1 MIMTLGIKT
10 FLLVIALVLLFTG
23 GMGAAETGPQ
33 PPRRLRC
40 EYLENPMAVDVK
52 APRFS
57 WILDHSQRGQSQSAY
72 QVLVS
77 THPAAESGELWDSGK
92 VSSGQSTNIIYR
104 GKSLESGQTCFWR
117 VRWWDKDGVASPY
130 SETAR
135 FDTGLLA
142 KDDWQG
148 QWITGNNQLRK
159 EVELKAEPVRGRAY
173 ICGLGYYELDI
184 NGQKVGTSVLDPG
197 WTVYG
202 KHVLYAAYDITPH
215 LRQGLNA
222 FGVILGKGWSPVRT
236 LLLQV
241 NIMLADGSK
250 VHVQSDMSWKQAKG
264 PIVSDSIFDG
274 EIYDARLET
283 PGWTQPG
290 FDDSAWMGAQ
300 LGVAPEGL
308 LSAQMMPSIKVVDT
322 LLPRDMTNPKPGVYV
337 FDMGQN
343 FSGWARLRVQGPRG
357 TRVRLRFAELLYD
370 TGMINTENLRTAK
383 AEDIYILKGGDE
395 EVYEPRFTYH
405 GFRYVEITG
414 YPGVPEL
421 ETLQGRV
428 VHTAVEQTGHFACS
442 KPLLNQIQRLILW
455 GQRTNLHSIPTD
467 CCQRDERMGWL
478 GDAHVTAEEALMN
491 FDMAA
496 FYSNFLRLIRDV
508 QDERGTITDTV
519 PHVWGK
525 RPADPAWGAAYPLLC
540 WYMYMYHGDRR
551 LLEEHYESIQKYV
564 EFLRS
569 KAKNGLVTYS
579 HYGDWVALVKT
590 PGRLVSSF
598 YYYYAVDIL
607 AKMAKTLGRSE
618 EAESYRE
625 LAQTIRSRFNSA
637 YYDQESRAYGGGT
650 QTANTLPLFLDL
662 PPEEE
667 RDEIFD
673 NLLSDIIY
681 NNNTHLTTGIIGTK
695 YIFEVLTRN
704 GRADLAYDLAVQ
716 TSYPS
721 WGYMIENGAT
731 TLWELWQHRTGPGMN
746 SHNHPMFG
754 SVGAWLYK
762 ALVGINTKEGSPG
775 FQEIVIKPQMVRDLQ
790 HASGAVQT
798 PHGRVS
804 CAWSKSEQEIRC
816 EVIIPINSSAEI
828 VLPVGQLENVVL
840 QEGETRVYSN
850 QKLLTGVPG
859 ILGVE
864 ESTGHLTIKVG
875 SGRFVFVLTGR

>member
-1 MIMTLGIKT
+1 MMTLGIKT
-10 FLLVIALVLLFTG
+10 FLFGLTLALLFAKV
-23 GMGAAETGPQ
+23 MVAADTGPQ

-40 EYLENPMAVDVK
+40 EYLENPMAIDVM

-57 WILDHSQRGQSQSAY
+57 WVLDHTQRGQKQSAY

-77 THPAAESGELWDSGK
+77 THPKAENGDLWDSGR
-92 VSSGQSTNIIYR
+92 VSSGQSTHVVYG
-104 GKSLESGQTCFWR
+104 GKPLKSGQTCYWR
-117 VRWWDKDGVASPY
+117 VRWWDKDDAVSPH

-142 KDDWQG
+142 EDDWQG

-159 EVELKAEPVRGRAY
+159 EFEMEEEPTRGRAY
-173 ICGLGYYELDI
+173 ICGLGYYELYV
-184 NGQKVGTSVLDPG
+184 NGRKVGNSVLDPG
-197 WTVYG
+197 WTVYD
-202 KHVLYAAYDITPH
+202 KHVLYATYDITPH
-215 LRQGLNA
+215 LRPGRNA
-222 FGVILGKGWSPVRT
+222 LGVILGKGWSPART

-241 NIMLADGSK
+241 NIRLADGSTVRVK
-250 VHVQSDMSWKQAKG
+250 SDTSWKQAEG
-264 PIVSDSIFDG
+264 PIVSDSIFNG

-290 FDDSAWMGAQ
+290 FDDSAWAQ
-300 LGVAPEGL
+300 AQPGVAPDGI
-308 LSAQMMPSIKVVDT
+308 LSAQMMPPIQVVDT

-343 FSGWARLRVQGPRG
+343 FSGWARLRVQGSRG
-357 TRVRLRFAELLYD
+357 TRVRLRFAELIYD
-370 TGMINTENLRTAK
+370 NGMINTENLRTAK

-405 GFRYVEITG
+405 GFRFVEITG
-414 YPGVPEL
+414 FPGVPEL
-421 ETLQGRV
+421 ETIQGRV

-442 KPLLNQIQRLILW
+442 KPLLNQVQRLILW

-496 FYSNFLRLIRDV
+496 FYTNFLRTIRDV
-508 QDERGTITDTV
+508 QDDKGTITDTV
-519 PHVWGK
+519 PHVWGQ

-551 LLEEHYESIQKYV
+551 LLDEHFEGIQKYV

-569 KAKNGLVTYS
+569 KAKEGLVTYS

-607 AKMAKTLGRSE
+607 AKMADILSRNE
-618 EAESYRE
+618 EAKSYRE
-625 LAQTIRSRFNSA
+625 LAEKIRSRFNDIYFNKDTKSYA
-637 YYDQESRAYGGGT
+637 NGT
-650 QTANTLPLFLDL
+650 QTANTLPLFLDI

-667 RDEIFD
+667 RGRAFN
-673 NLLSDIIY
+673 NLQQDLVYD
-681 NNNTHLTTGIIGTK
+681 NNTHLTTGIIGTK
-695 YIFEVLTRN
+695 YILEVLTRY
-704 GRADLAYDLAVQ
+704 GRSDLAYDLAVQ

-731 TLWELWQHRTGPGMN
+731 TLWELWQHKTGPGMN

-754 SVGAWLYK
+754 SVGAWFYK
-762 ALVGINTKEGSPG
+762 ALAGINTKEGSAG
-775 FQEIVIKPQMVRDLQ
+775 FQEMLIKPQMVRDLH

-804 CAWSKSEQEIRC
+804 CDWSRSEQEIRC
-816 EVIIPINSSAEI
+816 EVFIPVNSTAEI
-828 VLPVGQLENVVL
+828 VLPIAHLENVVL
-840 QEGETRVYSN
+840 HEGETRVYAN
-850 QKLLTGVPG
+850 QKFLTGVPG
-859 ILGVE
+859 IYGVE
-864 ESTGHLTIKVG
+864 ESTSYLTIKVG
-875 SGRFVFVLTGR
+875 SGRFVFELSGS